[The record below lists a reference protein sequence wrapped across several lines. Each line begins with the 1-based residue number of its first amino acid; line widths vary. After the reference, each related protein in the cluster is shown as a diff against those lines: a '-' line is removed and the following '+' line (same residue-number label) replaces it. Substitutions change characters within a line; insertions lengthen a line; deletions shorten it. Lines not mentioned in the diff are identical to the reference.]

1 MMIEALIQGKPQ
13 KIEFAEGTTPEQIDS
28 VLVELSTPK
37 PTTEQVVGGN
47 VQKFGQGLT
56 LGFGDELQAGLAAGA
71 GGLAQRGAAA
81 LGMDIQPEAYG
92 DIYNRNLD
100 QSRTAI
106 AAAEQETPKTAMGL
120 EIAGALAGG
129 IAGASTKLG
138 SNIAARVGSGNL
150 GARVLKGA
158 ATGAASGGIYGAGT
172 SEEGQRLEGAGEGA
186 ILGGVAG
193 GAIPVA
199 GAALRKTVAPTIR
212 KITDKVVA
220 KEAIKAGEVQKESLS
235 PALQKV
241 YDRLRADFPDDA
253 DFKKALYSYAGQKD
267 KALLQAGGARTSNLA
282 EGASLYPSGEAK
294 AVEFFDEATSAAGE
308 KMKTSLSK
316 TISPSTN
323 FSDDMDTLLEVG
335 REKAAPIYEGAFKAN
350 PSVQSPIISKI
361 LQTPEGKTALSEA
374 VKNMQ
379 NEMARVAKPD
389 PELTAMARE
398 LAEIGMGEIPEGG
411 VARGF
416 KLKTLDYVKRSMD
429 DTIRSAYRTGKSDA
443 EIARF
448 VSLKNAL
455 VDQLDNADTSGLY
468 PKARATSGDYLSA
481 KTAMEDGLKF
491 LSDDVENIP
500 RRLSNMDAAQKEAYK
515 AGVVKTVRNAIDKT
529 NDGANVSR
537 IFNKPATQK
546 KLEALLSPAEYTK
559 LLNDAKA
566 TDDLF
571 KLRNKITGNSRTAA
585 RQIAAE
591 EFDDAGKELILDL
604 ATKSPTQVLIN
615 GTVNMVKRKFSG
627 LSDTAAKDVAEILF
641 EKDPKKKYQ
650 IVKSL
655 VNEAN
660 STTGLRATEAGKK
673 LEAFYTVSDKI
684 AKAKLP
690 TAPAA
695 GGVAASSAGQSGNA
709 PRQRLSVTITPKD
722 KR

>member
-28 VLVELSTPK
+28 VLVELSETK

-47 VQKFGQGLT
+47 VQKVGQGLT
-56 LGFGDELQAGLAAGA
+56 LGFGDELQAGLAAGV

-106 AAAEQETPKTAMGL
+106 AAAEQETPKTAMAL

-193 GAIPVA
+193 GAIPVV

-308 KMKTSLSK
+308 KMKTTLSK

-323 FSDDMDTLLEVG
+323 FSDDVDTLLEVG
-335 REKAAPIYEGAFKAN
+335 RTKSAPLYKEAFKAN
-350 PSVQSPIISKI
+350 PSVQSPVIDKI
-361 LQTPEGKTALSEA
+361 LLTPEGKSALGEA
-374 VKNMQ
+374 VANIQ
-379 NEMARVAKPD
+379 NEMSLVAKPT

-398 LAEIGMGEIPEGG
+398 LGVVSEGG
-411 VARGF
+411 VASGL
-416 KLKTLDYVKRSMD
+416 KLETLDQVKKAMD
-429 DTIRSAYRTGKSDA
+429 KTIQSAYRTGKSDA
-443 EIARF
+443 EIARY

-455 VDQLDNADTSGLY
+455 VNEIDKADTSGLY
-468 PKARATSGDYLSA
+468 AKARATSGDYLSA

-537 IFNKPATQK
+537 IFNKPATRQ

-571 KLRNKITGNSRTAA
+571 KLRNKITGNSRTKL
-585 RQIAAE
+585 RDIASE